1 MPRIAYLLSHAMW
14 SAPPMRRSR
23 QMAGLRLA
31 ATGRAGPAGPDMCRP
46 CSRPGVSVA
55 GISKSPACGT
65 SSWQDGWSV
74 TGDDGRDWQS
84 EPALGLMW
92 QVRPEPARDVLG
104 QGGHDDLVELVI
116 GAHFVNG
123 LQRAGASEIALDR
136 DADRSKAGQHQ
147 AEALPGLR
155 GRLLVGRGA
164 SVIRRPPPHAGL
176 GEDAAGRHRVILRG
190 FGVRDNH
197 EEGTG
202 PRTDPLAQLFPQ
214 LRPLQGLVRN
224 NKISAHDNHPLQS
237 IPRSRTLGP
246 HGGSCRLPHPAPGAP
261 GRRDRPGSLTGRVSV
276 TLCDPHFATCRAI
289 FVRRADWR
297 VTAPSMVATNL
308 GDPRA

>member
-1 MPRIAYLLSHAMW
+1 MPRVAYLLSHAMW
-14 SAPPMRRSR
+14 SALLMRRSR

-155 GRLLVGRGA
+155 GRLLVGGGA

-176 GEDAAGRHRVILRG
+176 GEDAAGRHRVILRLWSPG
-190 FGVRDNH
+190 QSRRRNRAPARIRLRSSSPCRVWFATTRYLRMTTTRFKVSRGAALWD
-197 EEGTG
+197 
-202 PRTDPLAQLFPQ
+202 RTAAP
-214 LRPLQGLVRN
+214 
-224 NKISAHDNHPLQS
+224 
-237 IPRSRTLGP
+237 
-246 HGGSCRLPHPAPGAP
+246 CRLRHPAPGAP
-261 GRRDRPGSLTGRVSV
+261 GRRDRPGSPTGRVSL
-276 TLCDPHFATCRAI
+276 TLCDRHFATCRAI
-289 FVRRADWR
+289 SADLRGSRAR
-297 VTAPSMVATNL
+297 TRCSR
-308 GDPRA
+308 GRA

>member
-14 SAPPMRRSR
+14 SALLMRRSR

-31 ATGRAGPAGPDMCRP
+31 ATGRAGPAGPDMCGP

-147 AEALPGLR
+147 AEALPGPR
-155 GRLLVGRGA
+155 GRLLVGGGA
-164 SVIRRPPPHAGL
+164 SVSSASGMGP
-176 GEDAAGRHRVILRG
+176 GEG
-190 FGVRDNH
+190 FSAMSM
-197 EEGTG
+197 G
-202 PRTDPLAQLFPQ
+202 P
-214 LRPLQGLVRN
+214 
-224 NKISAHDNHPLQS
+224 
-237 IPRSRTLGP
+237 
-246 HGGSCRLPHPAPGAP
+246 P
-261 GRRDRPGSLTGRVSV
+261 GRQ
-276 TLCDPHFATCRAI
+276 
-289 FVRRADWR
+289 
-297 VTAPSMVATNL
+297 
-308 GDPRA
+308 